1 MYRLIRFYNQ
11 NRKVIIRA
19 ILVIALII
27 IIIQLLNNSAKKQN
41 REKVSAN
48 TNTNLNNEIKNETLI
63 SNKSSVTGE
72 TVNSSNLEN
81 SKQLI
86 NSFMNYCNE
95 KKLNEAYS
103 LISNDCKNE
112 MFATVEDFKTIYYDN
127 VFNNTTKLYT
137 IENYVDNIYEVNIKD
152 NILSTGKIDSENNI
166 SNYIAIVKD
175 EVTKENKLN
184 INNFIK
190 KDEIN
195 KQYQNSII
203 TFNFRNKLQYMDYT
217 YIDVDITNNSD
228 QTIILDDLQTI
239 YGMYLIDDN
248 NIRYY
253 AYTNELSKAQL
264 TVGSG
269 GKTTI
274 RIKYFCKYNSTRKIK
289 QIGFSNLIL
298 GYDRKEYIF
307 GI

>member
-27 IIIQLLNNSAKKQN
+27 IIIQLLNYLAKNKN
-41 REKVSAN
+41 KERISTN
-48 TNTNLNNEIKNETLI
+48 INTNLNNEIKNETLI
-63 SNKSSVTGE
+63 SKKSSVTGE
-72 TVNSSNLEN
+72 NVNSSTLEN

-95 KKLNEAYS
+95 KKLNEAYN

-112 MFATVEDFKTIYYDN
+112 MFATVEEFKILYYDH

-166 SNYIAIVKD
+166 TNYVAIVKD
-175 EVTKENKLN
+175 ESTKENKLN

-190 KDEIN
+190 KEEIN
-195 KQYQNSII
+195 KQYQNSTI
-203 TFNFRNKLQYMDYT
+203 TFNFKNIAQYMDY
-217 YIDVDITNNSD
+217 IFVDIEVANNSD

-264 TVGSG
+264 TVGSK

-289 QIGFSNLIL
+289 QIGFSNLIS

-307 GI
+307 GL